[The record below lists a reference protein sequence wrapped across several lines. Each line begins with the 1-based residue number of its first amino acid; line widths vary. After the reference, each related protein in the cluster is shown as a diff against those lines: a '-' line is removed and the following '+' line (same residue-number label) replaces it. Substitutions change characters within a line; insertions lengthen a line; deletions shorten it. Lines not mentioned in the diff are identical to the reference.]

1 MAFAP
6 RFAGSSSGS
15 TPTMTIEHDANAD
28 GIADV
33 DTRRNAVSEVEQQS
47 LQSSLQN
54 LEVLLEVF
62 S

>member
-1 MAFAP
+1 
-6 RFAGSSSGS
+6 
-15 TPTMTIEHDANAD
+15 MTIEHDANAD